1 MIFIGGAKMSNILT
15 NQKGEMGSGMI
26 YGLMSLVLGA
36 IMLSA
41 MLPLLN
47 EIVGTIV
54 GGNMSSFSNVAS
66 IQMLLGFVGILVVVM
81 FIYKAIT
88 DFMSP
93 PQIQG
98 GM

>member
-1 MIFIGGAKMSNILT
+1 MSNILT

-47 EIVGTIV
+47 EIVGTII

-93 PQIQG
+93 PRLIG

>member
-1 MIFIGGAKMSNILT
+1 MSNILT

-47 EIVGTIV
+47 EIVGTII

-66 IQMLLGFVGILVVVM
+66 IQMLLGFVGVLVVVM

-88 DFMSP
+88 DFMNP
-93 PQIQG
+93 PQSTG